1 MKDTPFGDVRCDDIL
16 SWRNGKRVTE
26 ELESMARDTK
36 FLLPFDFDQFPNS
49 HLILEKWRARSW
61 AFTRSEKKKKSRT
74 ILSVAKDI
82 PEILFNN
89 ALGL

>member
-61 AFTRSEKKKKSRT
+61 AFTRSEKKKSRT
-74 ILSVAKDI
+74 ILTVAKDI